1 MTKRLKSK
9 WNWAR
14 ARAPLAVALG
24 VGTAPLAEAQQLEGH
39 LRLNGSQVM
48 EAFEPIRAVLQQSS
62 VVLYDGRKTMGY
74 GVVVSS
80 DGYLVAKAS
89 ELEKIKKLSVRID
102 KTEYKSVKVLASTA
116 EWDVALLKVEAED
129 LVPVEW
135 SEDAEPAHGT
145 WVVSNGSSS
154 RLRRRVRIGI
164 ISANAREVGGGKSPV
179 VLGVQLN
186 NEKENLS
193 IREVAENSG
202 AAAAGLKSGDVILSA
217 DGQEVAKIE
226 DLQEILSKK
235 EPGDKVKLRVER
247 DGEQKEFEV
256 ELRAREKIFEEKES
270 RNQAMSGRVS
280 QRRTNFKR
288 ILQHDVMLS
297 ERSTGGPLLN
307 LDGRCVGMNIAR
319 ADRAESYAIPAA
331 EMVKVIKKLREES
344 K

>member
-1 MTKRLKSK
+1 M
-9 WNWAR
+9 
-14 ARAPLAVALG
+14 AVALG

-202 AAAAGLKSGDVILSA
+202 AAAAGLQHRGDQPPDA
-217 DGQEVAKIE
+217 
-226 DLQEILSKK
+226 
-235 EPGDKVKLRVER
+235 P
-247 DGEQKEFEV
+247 
-256 ELRAREKIFEEKES
+256 
-270 RNQAMSGRVS
+270 
-280 QRRTNFKR
+280 
-288 ILQHDVMLS
+288 H
-297 ERSTGGPLLN
+297 
-307 LDGRCVGMNIAR
+307 
-319 ADRAESYAIPAA
+319 ADRAAEFLAA
-331 EMVKVIKKLREES
+331 VVVITAGALPRS
-344 K
+344 PD

>member
-1 MTKRLKSK
+1 M
-9 WNWAR
+9 
-14 ARAPLAVALG
+14 ALG